1 MPTPTSDSGS
11 DTVPDQAEYLRRV
24 AAMADVV
31 RADAMDAD
39 RNRRLGD
46 ETVKAVVDAGLH
58 RMMVPTA
65 LGGGAISWAD
75 SFGVIEAV
83 ARVDGATG
91 WNASIWAGTS
101 TLCVTLAGDGA
112 RDEVLGDPSALCSAS
127 LNWMNIQ
134 ARRVDGGYVF
144 DGRATF
150 LSGSSHAQWLSLGGW
165 LIGEDGKPV
174 FGADGPEVIRGVVPM
189 SSIPVEDTW
198 HVAGLRAT
206 ASNDAPL
213 DRVFIP
219 DAFISDPLRGAD
231 LVPDG
236 AAHVPIQSRFGAP
249 FAFVGLGIARG
260 AIDALRDV
268 AGGRVA
274 LATSSPM
281 RERIDVQID
290 VARAQALV
298 EAGEAFLIRTWER
311 ATTTPERLTLGDLAM
326 LRLSYVTAAD
336 NAAQAT
342 ELVRRC
348 AGSSAVYE
356 SDRIERCWRD
366 AHVVPAHVMVSP
378 RGFERVGRVLLGLE
392 PLPGL
397 L

>member
-1 MPTPTSDSGS
+1 MSDSRPAVG
-11 DTVPDQAEYLRRV
+11 DGLLQRV
-24 AAMADVV
+24 ADIADVI
-31 RADAMDAD
+31 RSDAPEAD

-46 ETVKAVVDAGLH
+46 KTVAAIVESGVT
-58 RMMVPTA
+58 RMMVPPA
-65 LGGGAISWAD
+65 LGGGGISWAD
-75 SFGVIEAV
+75 SFGVVEALS
-83 ARVDGATG
+83 RLDGATG
-91 WNASIWAGTS
+91 WNASIWAGTA
-101 TLCVTLAGDGA
+101 TLCVTLAGDDA
-112 RDEVLGDPSALCSAS
+112 RDEVLGDPNALCSAS

-134 ARRVDGGYVF
+134 ARRVDGGFRF
-144 DGRATF
+144 DGKATF

-165 LIGEDGKPV
+165 LIGDDGKPA
-174 FGADGPEVIRGVVPM
+174 FGPSGPEVIRGVVPM
-189 SSIPVEDTW
+189 TSIPVEDTW

-206 ASNDAPL
+206 ASNDAEL
-213 DRVFIP
+213 DGVFIP
-219 DAFISDPLRGAD
+219 DAFISDPQRAGD

-236 AAHVPIQSRFGAP
+236 ATHIPIQSRFGAP

-281 RERIDVQID
+281 RERVDVQID
-290 VARAQALV
+290 VARAQALI
-298 EAGEAFLIRTWER
+298 EAGEAFLVRTWGR
-311 ATTTPERLTLGDLAM
+311 ATTKAERLTVDDLAM

-356 SDRIERCWRD
+356 SEQIERCWRD

-378 RGFERVGRVLLGLE
+378 RGYERVGRVLLGLE

>member
-1 MPTPTSDSGS
+1 MN
-11 DTVPDQAEYLRRV
+11 YLQRV
-24 AAMADVV
+24 ADIADVI
-31 RADAMDAD
+31 RGDAPEAD

-46 ETVKAVVDAGLH
+46 ATVAAICDSGVT
-58 RMMVPTA
+58 RMMVPPA
-65 LGGGAISWAD
+65 LGGGGISWAD
-75 SFGVIEAV
+75 SFGVVEAI
-83 ARVDGATG
+83 ARLDGATG
-91 WNASIWAGTS
+91 WNASIWAGTA
-101 TLCVTLAGDGA
+101 TLCVTLAGDDA

-134 ARRVDGGYVF
+134 ARRVDGGYRF

-174 FGADGPEVIRGVVPM
+174 FGASGPEVIRGVLPM

-206 ASNDAPL
+206 ASNDAVL
-213 DRVFIP
+213 DGVFIP
-219 DAFISDPLRGAD
+219 DAFISDPHRAAD

-236 AAHVPIQSRFGAP
+236 ATHIPIQSRFGAP

-268 AGGRVA
+268 AGERVA

-281 RERIDVQID
+281 RERVDVQID

-298 EAGEAFLIRTWER
+298 EAGEAFLVRTWER
-311 ATTTPERLTLGDLAM
+311 ATTTPERLTVEDLAM

-336 NAAQAT
+336 HAAQAT

-356 SDRIERCWRD
+356 SERIERCWRD

-378 RGFERVGRVLLGLE
+378 RGYERVGRVLLGLE

>member
-1 MPTPTSDSGS
+1 MSDSRPAAG
-11 DTVPDQAEYLRRV
+11 DGLLQRV
-24 AAMADVV
+24 ADLADVI
-31 RADAMDAD
+31 RNDAPEAD

-46 ETVKAVVDAGLH
+46 ATVAAICDSGVT
-58 RMMVPTA
+58 RMMVPPA
-65 LGGGAISWAD
+65 LGGGGISWAD
-75 SFGVIEAV
+75 GFGVVEAI
-83 ARVDGATG
+83 ARLDGATG
-91 WNASIWAGTS
+91 WNASIWAGTA
-101 TLCVTLAGDGA
+101 TLCVTLAGDDA

-127 LNWMNIQ
+127 LNWMSIQ
-134 ARRVDGGYVF
+134 ARRVDGGYRF

-174 FGADGPEVIRGVVPM
+174 FGASGPEVIRGVLPM
-189 SSIPVEDTW
+189 SSIPIEDTW

-206 ASNDAPL
+206 ASNDAVL
-213 DRVFIP
+213 DGVFIP
-219 DAFISDPLRGAD
+219 DAFISDPHRAAD

-236 AAHVPIQSRFGAP
+236 ATHIPIQSRFGAP

-268 AGGRVA
+268 AGERVA
-274 LATSSPM
+274 LATASPM
-281 RERIDVQID
+281 RERVDVQID

-298 EAGEAFLIRTWER
+298 EAGEAFLVRTWER
-311 ATTTPERLTLGDLAM
+311 ATTTPERLTVEDLAM

-336 NAAQAT
+336 HAAQAT

-356 SDRIERCWRD
+356 AERIERCWRD

-378 RGFERVGRVLLGLE
+378 RGYERVGRVLLGLE

>member
-1 MPTPTSDSGS
+1 MSDSRPAVG
-11 DTVPDQAEYLRRV
+11 DGLLQRV
-24 AAMADVV
+24 ADIADVI
-31 RADAMDAD
+31 RSDAPEAD

-46 ETVKAVVDAGLH
+46 KTVAAIVESGVT
-58 RMMVPTA
+58 RMMVPPA
-65 LGGGAISWAD
+65 LGGGGISWAD
-75 SFGVIEAV
+75 SFGVVEALS
-83 ARVDGATG
+83 RLDGATG
-91 WNASIWAGTS
+91 WNASIWAGTA
-101 TLCVTLAGDGA
+101 TLCVTLAGDDA
-112 RDEVLGDPSALCSAS
+112 RDEVLGDPNALCSAS

-134 ARRVDGGYVF
+134 ARRVDGGFRF
-144 DGRATF
+144 DGKATF

-165 LIGEDGKPV
+165 LIGDDGKPA
-174 FGADGPEVIRGVVPM
+174 FGPSGPEVIRGVVPM
-189 SSIPVEDTW
+189 TSIPVQDTW

-206 ASNDAPL
+206 ASNDAEL
-213 DRVFIP
+213 DGVFIP
-219 DAFISDPLRGAD
+219 DAFISDPQRAGD

-236 AAHVPIQSRFGAP
+236 ATHIPIQSRFGAP

-281 RERIDVQID
+281 RERVDVQID
-290 VARAQALV
+290 VARAQALI
-298 EAGEAFLIRTWER
+298 EAGEAFLVRTWGR
-311 ATTTPERLTLGDLAM
+311 ATTKAERLTVDDLAM

-356 SDRIERCWRD
+356 SEQIERCWRD

-378 RGFERVGRVLLGLE
+378 RGYERVGRVLLGLE

>member
-1 MPTPTSDSGS
+1 MT
-11 DTVPDQAEYLRRV
+11 YLQRV
-24 AAMADVV
+24 ADIADVI
-31 RADAMDAD
+31 RTDAPEAD

-46 ETVKAVVDAGLH
+46 ATVAAVCDSGVT
-58 RMMVPTA
+58 RMMVPPA
-65 LGGGAISWAD
+65 LGGGGISWAD
-75 SFGVIEAV
+75 SFEVVEAI
-83 ARVDGATG
+83 ARLDGATG
-91 WNASIWAGTS
+91 WNASIWAGTA
-101 TLCVTLAGDGA
+101 TLCVTLAGDDA

-134 ARRVDGGYVF
+134 ARRVDGGYRF
-144 DGRATF
+144 DGKATF

-174 FGADGPEVIRGVVPM
+174 FGAAGPEVIRGVLPM
-189 SSIPVEDTW
+189 SSIPIEDTW

-206 ASNDAPL
+206 ASNDAVL
-213 DRVFIP
+213 DGVFIP
-219 DAFISDPLRGAD
+219 DAFISDPHRAGD

-236 AAHVPIQSRFGAP
+236 ATHIPIQSRFGAP

-268 AGGRVA
+268 AGERVA

-281 RERIDVQID
+281 RERVDVQID

-298 EAGEAFLIRTWER
+298 EAGEAFLVRTWER
-311 ATTTPERLTLGDLAM
+311 STTTPERLTVEDLAM

-356 SDRIERCWRD
+356 SERIERCWRD

-378 RGFERVGRVLLGLE
+378 RGYERVGRVLLGLE